1 MGENREL
8 PPVSPIKNLTYI
20 GIIAADVTPGRGNR
34 TERKSSAAMRRKI
47 SMLGAFLY
55 KNL

>member
-1 MGENREL
+1 MGANREL
-8 PPVSPIKNLTYI
+8 SPVSPIKNLAYI
-20 GIIAADVTPGRGNR
+20 GIIAADVTPGRENGA
-34 TERKSSAAMRRKI
+34 ERKFSAAMRRKI